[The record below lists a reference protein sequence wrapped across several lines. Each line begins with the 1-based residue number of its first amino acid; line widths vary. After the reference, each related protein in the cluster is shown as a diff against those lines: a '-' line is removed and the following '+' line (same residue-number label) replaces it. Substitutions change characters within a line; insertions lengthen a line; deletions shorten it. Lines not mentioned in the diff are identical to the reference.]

1 MKKRKPAIIIVLILL
16 ALILSACSRKQKEEV
31 TSLTDAW
38 PQTEEISE
46 QPSISFPQDSP
57 KPQNS
62 ENAPAETDAVDGYEL
77 ATLPLPEGMVMATA
91 QLSIR
96 DKVYTAG
103 IGATG
108 AVFGYSCADHTRK
121 TLELPKEYEFVYAMC
136 QDGDNY
142 SLLCGSYP
150 IAYYDFE
157 DNFTLNDPPK
167 GDFEIIT
174 FDSNDTY
181 ISTLQLAERYTQNGF
196 TFKQIYRI
204 NGGYILQC
212 RAAIIVIG
220 DDGNEKGRITL
231 DETRQFDSLQMVGD
245 EAFAISVDVAYNN
258 AELHTLNLETYEME
272 TSLFFQNTKI
282 CGMGFDAEGRLLLN
296 DQTTN
301 ANALCYV
308 NLQTGNLQEAFL
320 WAAVGLATQ
329 SFLEIR
335 PWQAGY
341 VLYEPYQN
349 YISYLRRSD
358 TSKKQELTI
367 ASDGNVAIASIVSDF
382 NMSQDRY
389 LVKLVNY
396 GTEDRSMDLLR
407 TEIMAGKAPNL
418 YCFKT
423 PNDFGANAYADLL
436 PYLDADPEYGRDWF
450 IKSLLTSMTEDGR
463 LYWLPYTFAVDTW
476 VAANDDFDH
485 AGISIEELQERLQ
498 ELGSER
504 PPFESFVTS
513 EWLIGWYSRFALGKF
528 VDQTSAACS
537 FDSPEFSAALQ
548 MCKDW
553 GQSGGTETLGQRCV
567 LEFENIQDIIRIGT
581 IGELYHDNYC
591 YVGFPT
597 SSGNGSMFEL
607 LSCFAI
613 SAQGDKQEAAWEF
626 IRFALGNLQ
635 PDGLLGVGI
644 PASQSAL
651 DERLQFLIET
661 GQTFLEFTHK
671 IKPSDA
677 DAFRALIENTS
688 MVENS
693 EQGIL
698 KIITDESVS
707 FFTGSKTASEA
718 AALIQNRV
726 QLYLMENR

>member
-96 DKVYTAG
+96 DRVYTAG

-220 DDGNEKGRITL
+220 DDGNEKGKITL
-231 DETRQFDSLQMVGD
+231 DETRQFDSLQMIED

-258 AELHTLNLETYEME
+258 A
-272 TSLFFQNTKI
+272 
-282 CGMGFDAEGRLLLN
+282 
-296 DQTTN
+296 
-301 ANALCYV
+301 
-308 NLQTGNLQEAFL
+308 
-320 WAAVGLATQ
+320 
-329 SFLEIR
+329 
-335 PWQAGY
+335 
-341 VLYEPYQN
+341 
-349 YISYLRRSD
+349 
-358 TSKKQELTI
+358 
-367 ASDGNVAIASIVSDF
+367 
-382 NMSQDRY
+382 
-389 LVKLVNY
+389 
-396 GTEDRSMDLLR
+396 
-407 TEIMAGKAPNL
+407 
-418 YCFKT
+418 
-423 PNDFGANAYADLL
+423 
-436 PYLDADPEYGRDWF
+436 
-450 IKSLLTSMTEDGR
+450 
-463 LYWLPYTFAVDTW
+463 
-476 VAANDDFDH
+476 
-485 AGISIEELQERLQ
+485 
-498 ELGSER
+498 
-504 PPFESFVTS
+504 
-513 EWLIGWYSRFALGKF
+513 
-528 VDQTSAACS
+528 
-537 FDSPEFSAALQ
+537 
-548 MCKDW
+548 
-553 GQSGGTETLGQRCV
+553 
-567 LEFENIQDIIRIGT
+567 
-581 IGELYHDNYC
+581 
-591 YVGFPT
+591 
-597 SSGNGSMFEL
+597 
-607 LSCFAI
+607 
-613 SAQGDKQEAAWEF
+613 
-626 IRFALGNLQ
+626 
-635 PDGLLGVGI
+635 
-644 PASQSAL
+644 
-651 DERLQFLIET
+651 
-661 GQTFLEFTHK
+661 
-671 IKPSDA
+671 
-677 DAFRALIENTS
+677 
-688 MVENS
+688 
-693 EQGIL
+693 
-698 KIITDESVS
+698 
-707 FFTGSKTASEA
+707 
-718 AALIQNRV
+718 
-726 QLYLMENR
+726 